1 MEVKAQFHKRIKIL
15 TLCVLSGVLGAA
27 LLYYGIFFALALINY
42 YDDFYKHDTF
52 YSLYP
57 TAISYLIVFFTQGTL
72 KHLPG
77 YEIEINVGLPLLFVC
92 GMVFAGAL
100 LFFMLR
106 NQALEITPDAITGKD
121 IFGRKFSCPA
131 FGARS
136 VPFGGMILKEN
147 GKKYL
152 FLFVKNKQQ
161 ILDMLETIMAL

>member
-1 MEVKAQFHKRIKIL
+1 
-15 TLCVLSGVLGAA
+15 
-27 LLYYGIFFALALINY
+27 
-42 YDDFYKHDTF
+42 
-52 YSLYP
+52 
-57 TAISYLIVFFTQGTL
+57 
-72 KHLPG
+72 
-77 YEIEINVGLPLLFVC
+77 
-92 GMVFAGAL
+92 
-100 LFFMLR
+100 MLR

-161 ILDMLETIMAL
+161 ILDMPEIIMAL